1 MELPWMHEL
10 VGAHSDFKTILK
22 TLLKA
27 LMLEDKFLQLVFY
40 SLDPKNPDPHL
51 GERESK
57 SNLQWAVME
66 REEEL
71 ERVECVVC
79 LLKRERKGLYMIPNH
94 IEDNIPLSL

>member
-1 MELPWMHEL
+1 M
-10 VGAHSDFKTILK
+10 
-22 TLLKA
+22 
-27 LMLEDKFLQLVFY
+27 QLVFY

-71 ERVECVVC
+71 ERVECVV
-79 LLKRERKGLYMIPNH
+79 LI
-94 IEDNIPLSL
+94 S